1 VRLMR
6 IALRH
11 MDGMPDGDPGEF
23 NDKLSQLLGFLAEQF
38 QFIGWCGTRPGRSTI
53 LRPSGRKLGVGHF
66 GSPRESL
73 ETKFGSKWAIRWAQ
87 MRQLSYFATWAACA
101 SIRRH
106 IGQCCL
112 FITCVAVLHR
122 CGIFYVLLAL

>member
-1 VRLMR
+1 VVKGGEMLCGAVDAHRTASLDVPVVFVPVVFPAER
-6 IALRH
+6 TTILLLH
-11 MDGMPDGDPGEF
+11 IDGMPDGDPGEF

-73 ETKFGSKWAIRWAQ
+73 ETKFGSK
-87 MRQLSYFATWAACA
+87 
-101 SIRRH
+101 
-106 IGQCCL
+106 
-112 FITCVAVLHR
+112 
-122 CGIFYVLLAL
+122 